1 MTFDERQQRV
11 EGAEPRADLWEPGDD
26 GPVKAELVTARKP
39 EGPDR
44 PATAPRPDKGG
55 DGPTE
60 TAKQKNEADAKDE
73 GGEQAEKKPALW
85 RRHPL
90 WFLFGGVA
98 VILVA
103 LGVFLYWSIAVHPY
117 ETTDDAFVDSR
128 QFAVAPKVSGYVVDV
143 PVTDNQFV
151 EAGTVLF
158 RIDRRDYEIAREQ
171 AEAQVQSSQAA
182 IGGYDAQ
189 IRAQQASIEES
200 KAQVE
205 QAKAALQFAQADAA
219 RYQDLAQRGA
229 GTIQRQQQSTSDL
242 QQQQANLSRANAAV
256 NAAQQ
261 QIGSIQAQKASAEAN
276 LAQARAQLDQANLNL
291 GYTDVTAAQAGRVVR
306 LTAAKGQYAQ
316 AGQSLS
322 MFVPNPIWVT
332 ANYKE
337 TQIDDM
343 RPGQAVTLRIDAYPE
358 RAITGTVE
366 SVQPGSGTAFS
377 LLPAENATGNYV
389 KVVQRVPVKIVVDSW
404 PQDVSIGPGM
414 SVVPHT
420 HVRPV
425 PAYAGWFGR

>member
-1 MTFDERQQRV
+1 MTFGEQHRVNTIESRSDLAGSGDGDEVR
-11 EGAEPRADLWEPGDD
+11 
-26 GPVKAELVTARKP
+26 AELVTAREPEAREPAPRRNTDAAEKP
-39 EGPDR
+39 EGRDV
-44 PATAPRPDKGG
+44 AGG
-55 DGPTE
+55 D
-60 TAKQKNEADAKDE
+60 AA
-73 GGEQAEKKPALW
+73 KKPALW

-90 WFLFGGVA
+90 WFAFGGLA
-98 VILVA
+98 VLVIG

-128 QFAVAPKVSGYVVDV
+128 QFSVAPKVAGYVVEV

-158 RIDRRDYEIAREQ
+158 RIDRRDYDIAREQ
-171 AEAQVQSSQAA
+171 AEAQVQAPQAS

-200 KAQVE
+200 KAQVD
-205 QAKAALQFAQADAA
+205 QAKATLQFAQQDAA

-229 GTIQRQQQSTSDL
+229 GTVQRQQQSTSDL
-242 QQQQANLSRANAAV
+242 QQQQANLARANAAV
-256 NAAQQ
+256 SAAQQ
-261 QIGSIQAQKASAEAN
+261 QIGSLQAQKASAEAN
-276 LAQARAQLDQANLNL
+276 LAQSKAQLDQANLNIA
-291 GYTDVTAAQAGRVVR
+291 YTDVTAAQAGRVVR
-306 LTAAKGQYAQ
+306 LSAAKGQYAQ

-343 RPGQAVTLRIDAYPE
+343 RPGQPVSLRIDAYPG
-358 RAITGTVE
+358 RRVTGTVE

-389 KVVQRVPVKIVVDSW
+389 KVVQRVPVKVVVDAW
-404 PQDVSIGPGM
+404 PGDVAIGPGM
-414 SVVPHT
+414 SVVPRT
-420 HVRPV
+420 HVRPL
-425 PAYAGWFGR
+425 PAYAGWFGARP